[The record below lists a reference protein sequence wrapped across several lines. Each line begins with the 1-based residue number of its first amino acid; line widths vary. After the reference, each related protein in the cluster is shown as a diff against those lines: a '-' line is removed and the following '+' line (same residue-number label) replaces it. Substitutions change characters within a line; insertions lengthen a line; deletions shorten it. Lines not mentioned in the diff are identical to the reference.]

1 MASMKL
7 VNNTGLESEKNLCF
21 VNTELQLLYSISD
34 VKDFFALKQ
43 YRENCTEKLPLCDEL
58 SRIFLTAGMTYVMV
72 FNKTWKNFTHCSLE
86 ASMMNL
92 ED

>member
-1 MASMKL
+1 MKL

-21 VNTELQLLYSISD
+21 VKTELQLMYSISD

-58 SRIFLTAGMTYVMV
+58 SRIFLTAGR
-72 FNKTWKNFTHCSLE
+72 FNTTAAELRRIVGNLYRRDDICNGVQQDLE
-86 ASMMNL
+86 
-92 ED
+92 